1 MTPSPPSVEPTQ
13 AARGAMAQNGR
24 GTPTPPP
31 PSQASRVITQQR
43 AHQPTVGRENKVLP
57 PLHFSADTKMIIN
70 DGFPNICLT
79 GEGWEPLWG
88 PEHYLSWKTDCYTDT
103 LAFSLL
109 MRKAPTCSWAPGLAM
124 WLCLTVSGSQ
134 DSTPSPPPPTKD
146 LPNPRNP
153 NGKTKFR
160 HGGDRIRSC
169 ANKSTFKW
177 SPGWW
182 VPVNNV
188 WSLSDKQEDV
198 WNVPQSAFYISQC
211 AHSKQSLLKRRPR
224 SSHYVPSRTFWRG
237 GPGAEPAQEYSLYSQ
252 QSFLKRRP
260 WSTLYVP
267 SRASWRAG
275 PGAEPAQE
283 YSLHSQ
289 QSFLKRR
296 SRGRAC
302 PGVLTTFPS
311 EPSEEQAPGLSPPR
325 STLYVPRRAFWRE
338 GPRAEP
344 AQYSL
349 LAPAPV
355 QLPSQLPGDGLQVHE
370 VAEATP
376 RALPAGEQNGHAGY
390 TTPPPLPASPGPAC
404 TYPISYWRQQ
414 ASLKS
419 VTGESSAWIGWP
431 LNQRLFKSITAFS
444 ASSSRRNWKDKAELL
459 TSPTSITSIFNDGFK
474 YVSRAHIGG
483 IVREQFRNQTI
494 LY

>member
-1 MTPSPPSVEPTQ
+1 MFNRRGMRTPLGARTQ
-13 AARGAMAQNGR
+13 
-24 GTPTPPP
+24 
-31 PSQASRVITQQR
+31 S
-43 AHQPTVGRENKVLP
+43 ELEEWL
-57 PLHFSADTKMIIN
+57 LHWYPGLFSAYEKSTHLQLSTRTGHVAVPD
-70 DGFPNICLT
+70 CLWFT
-79 GEGWEPLWG
+79 GRYPL
-88 PEHYLSWKTDCYTDT
+88 P
-103 LAFSLL
+103 A
-109 MRKAPTCSWAPGLAM
+109 
-124 WLCLTVSGSQ
+124 
-134 DSTPSPPPPTKD
+134 PPTKD

-153 NGKTKFR
+153 NGKMKFR
-160 HGGDRIRSC
+160 HRGDRIRSC

-211 AHSKQSLLKRRPR
+211 AHSQQSLLKRRPR
-224 SSHYVPSRTFWRG
+224 SSHYIPSRTFWRG
-237 GPGAEPAQEYSLYSQ
+237 GPGAEPAQEYSL
-252 QSFLKRRP
+252 
-260 WSTLYVP
+260 
-267 SRASWRAG
+267 
-275 PGAEPAQE
+275 
-283 YSLHSQ
+283 HSQ
-289 QSFLKRR
+289 QSFLKEEALEYSLR
-296 SRGRAC
+296 SQQSFLKSRPWCWAC
-302 PGVLTTFPS
+302 PGALTTFPAES
-311 EPSEEQAPGLSPPR
+311 SEEQAPGLSLPR

-376 RALPAGEQNGHAGY
+376 RALPVGEQNGHAGY

-459 TSPTSITSIFNDGFK
+459 ISPTSITSIFNDWFK
-474 YVSRAHIGG
+474 YVSRAHTGG
-483 IVREQFRNQTI
+483 IVREQFKNQTI